1 MVIREFRKIQH
12 RDGDTLVMGLNKVT
26 LTLNRG
32 TVGHSE
38 SQEHLGKVCVNA
50 SRSASLLVLFQ
61 AIFNSGRQAL
71 TILPSDAPEL
81 RAHYDDFSTVFT
93 VPTVVPAEEHC
104 TQVPKT
110 VGLPFKNACII
121 IFTNIL
127 QFNITV
133 L

>member
-1 MVIREFRKIQH
+1 
-12 RDGDTLVMGLNKVT
+12 MGLNKVT
-26 LTLNRG
+26 LTLNLG
-32 TVGHSE
+32 TVRHSE
-38 SQEHLGKVCVNA
+38 SQEDLGKVCVNA

-61 AIFNSGRQAL
+61 GIFNSGRQAL
-71 TILPSDAPEL
+71 TILPSDAPEI
-81 RAHYDDFSTVFT
+81 RAYYDDFSTIFT
-93 VPTVVPAEEHC
+93 VSTVVPAEEHY

-110 VGLPFKNACII
+110 VGLLFKKACTI